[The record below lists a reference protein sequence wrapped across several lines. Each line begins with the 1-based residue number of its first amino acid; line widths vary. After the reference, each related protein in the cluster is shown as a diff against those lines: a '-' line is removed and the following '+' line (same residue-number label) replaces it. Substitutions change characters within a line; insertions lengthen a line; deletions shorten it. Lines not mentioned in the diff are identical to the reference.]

1 MTSFAGKNILVFNE
15 GRIVKLTDFGSSVRL
30 GELHGREMSH
40 LDGCTPNFSA
50 PEVTILVIL

>member
-15 GRIVKLTDFGSSVRL
+15 GRIVKLTDFGSSVKL
-30 GELHGREMSH
+30 GDLHGREIRH

-50 PEVTILVIL
+50 PEVAILATL